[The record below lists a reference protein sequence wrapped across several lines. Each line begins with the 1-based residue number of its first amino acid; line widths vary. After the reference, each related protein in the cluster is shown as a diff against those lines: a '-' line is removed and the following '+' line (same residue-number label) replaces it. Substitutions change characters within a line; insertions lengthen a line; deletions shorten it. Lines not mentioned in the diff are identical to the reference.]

1 MRSSIIVDNE
11 EFLISEGF
19 LDCLVV
25 NKKTGMWTVL
35 FAEEGIDRWLDTI
48 SSFPKEVSEKF
59 INSNIFSSCEEE
71 EKELLL
77 KVFKKDAYITY
88 TAEAFLYGEMVATT
102 IEYSTE
108 KELREEIDKI
118 FNKEYLTVEIYRTIN
133 EPDQNGEI
141 KQHHSFV
148 CEI

>member
-25 NKKTGMWTVL
+25 NKKTGMWSVL
-35 FAEEGIDRWLDTI
+35 FAEEGIDHWFDII

-71 EKELLL
+71 EKEILL

-88 TAEAFLYGEMVATT
+88 TAEAFMYGELVATT
-102 IEYSTE
+102 NEYSTE
-108 KELREEIDKI
+108 SELRDIVNKT
-118 FNKEYLTVEIYRTIN
+118 FNKEDLTIEIYRTIN